1 MAEQAKTQTQSTQAP
16 AQSPSP
22 RRRYYSR
29 PRVCYFCVEGIENI
43 DYKDVETL
51 RRFLS
56 EDAKIRGRKQTGV
69 CAKHQRQLA
78 RAIKRA
84 RYMALLPYVT
94 EVRLR

>member
-1 MAEQAKTQTQSTQAP
+1 MAEQTAQTQSTQ
-16 AQSPSP
+16 STP
-22 RRRYYSR
+22 RQQPQRRYYAR
-29 PRVCYFCVEGIENI
+29 PRVCFFCVERIKKI
-43 DYKDVETL
+43 DYKDVDVL

-56 EDAKIRGRKQTGV
+56 EDAKIKGRKQTGV

-84 RYMALLPYVT
+84 RYLALLPYLT